1 MHATSEGK
9 QGSRCFFSADDDI
22 INAAQYLLK
31 QQNCNIDGFQ
41 NTLLA
46 SKLQM
51 EPKRVPFIQI
61 YSSLMLCTG

>member
-1 MHATSEGK
+1 ML
-9 QGSRCFFSADDDI
+9 CFGTDQLVDDDT

-46 SKLQM
+46 SRLQM
-51 EPKRVPFIQI
+51 EPNRVPFIQI
-61 YSSLMLCTG
+61 LNIKMLCTG

>member
-1 MHATSEGK
+1 ML
-9 QGSRCFFSADDDI
+9 CFGTDQRVDDDS

-46 SKLQM
+46 SRLQM
-51 EPKRVPFIQI
+51 EPNRVPFIQI
-61 YSSLMLCTG
+61 LNIKMLCTG